1 MLALTTSLL
10 FVSQVVSA
18 GVLNDMSHLV
28 RREHSMEQKMRRVVD
43 ALIEPIERRQT
54 TTGAGKVNVTE
65 WDAATAAACTKSLEA
80 LNGVA
85 SNPSGMAVCYN
96 LPFLN
101 NTDGVFEADLRL
113 YMISAPTGGFANIA
127 SPNVQVGLAY
137 DGATVSA
144 VNASSLKRRQE
155 DETSLISWPRDE
167 ERLQKRVTAPT
178 LVQSYAFVGQINKD
192 LLATNMGTWVQ
203 LFLLPMFHTDLTRT
217 VLQKILVP
225 TVTLTGQGAT
235 GQTVN
240 TTLSNDQATFVS
252 GVFAAAVTP
261 TKSRV
266 QPPIQTLVVAS
277 GSPFVVPGL
286 NILIFPIGAI
296 ITGIWT
302 VLFIATIAY
311 GTIGRMQFREQYR
324 RRAARANKADMARI

>member
-192 LLATNMGTWVQ
+192 LLATNMGT
-203 LFLLPMFHTDLTRT
+203 
-217 VLQKILVP
+217 
-225 TVTLTGQGAT
+225 
-235 GQTVN
+235 
-240 TTLSNDQATFVS
+240 
-252 GVFAAAVTP
+252 
-261 TKSRV
+261 
-266 QPPIQTLVVAS
+266 
-277 GSPFVVPGL
+277 
-286 NILIFPIGAI
+286 
-296 ITGIWT
+296 
-302 VLFIATIAY
+302 
-311 GTIGRMQFREQYR
+311 
-324 RRAARANKADMARI
+324 